1 MILEWFQDIVIA
13 LGGFTAGVLI
23 LLRFFKSRAEKWI
36 DSEIELRCNK
46 SLAEYE
52 ANLEKKKLYSEE
64 KIKKELDVYGVVI
77 NSYEKIWSSFWICIE
92 IIESNV
98 IQNNQT
104 LSTLALSNEFMNGIE
119 LINNQCIDLVQKE
132 ASFSVYMSTELY
144 ENIKISVNKII
155 EWCDFLEINVR
166 KYDINENERRKLLDL
181 SSEVKKR
188 LFENLRDIKKQIDL
202 RTI

>member
-1 MILEWFQDIVIA
+1 MILELFKDIVIA

-144 ENIKISVNKII
+144 ENIRISVNKII

>member
-144 ENIKISVNKII
+144 ENIRISVNKII